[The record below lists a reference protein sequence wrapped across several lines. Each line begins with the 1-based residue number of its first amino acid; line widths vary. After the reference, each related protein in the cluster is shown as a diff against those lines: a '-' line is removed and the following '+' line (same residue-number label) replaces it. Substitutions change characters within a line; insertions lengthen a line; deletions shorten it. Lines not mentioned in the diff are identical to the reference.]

1 MRLMF
6 WRPNNNLRSY
16 EIPNMPTSEADDDE
30 YFDACSITGQSDTT
44 FYSARAGGSHKTFST
59 AASFVDATESTAV
72 PEELDDLE
80 AFQTRQGE
88 MSFND
93 VEIADYKPLLEDREP
108 PLLEEEDFP
117 SVVERTNKC
126 AALHS
131 VPKLVLNFLNS
142 QSRSITAMKE
152 QGSCIAQQSA
162 AVINLSTTT
171 AHNQEVKEVKVLLT
185 MKEDSSLGVK
195 LVTISLPRSD
205 QEDLQEHV
213 QIFCPHP
220 HQQQG
225 QDGLRAIDDPLLKDD
240 SSLIPPYHSL
250 HLLTP
255 LHLSSF
261 PPGDGQQS
269 VSMQKAPRVTDD
281 LMTVDSPDDLMTV
294 DSPDDVV
301 CPQLLI
307 SLTIS
312 EADVSSA
319 ASLQVSNTS
328 EALLIYSIDHDRELD
343 QKNKGRAMQA
353 DAAANAAKKVSN
365 LHSGP
370 QGQRSG
376 LLDLN
381 DLLTASLPCMHMTP
395 PAPLIVGYIN
405 IQEASAGTL
414 QHQQLSTQV
423 SPRGAAIMASAAAS
437 SVARSPLMPGSMSL
451 LPVLP
456 GLNASPNLSPRDDLA
471 AVVAMMA
478 VHEQDDT
485 VIPIDT
491 GMMSDGPAID
501 QVILDLIDQASSTY
515 HKQPESGFVS
525 MGQPGFHFG
534 WHAASPSPPSA
545 AGESGCEETSA
556 PMAAAAGTGSPP
568 SSGSSHPGLMKAYST
583 VEGVVRI
590 MLVSPEFSLL
600 TSDEPPRIQQQVHIE
615 LDSAAGRPMLRD
627 GLVEPDDIQVE
638 VLDECLPDDMLPPEQ
653 CLSPEMSEHDL
664 QDAAAAAAVPPDNAN
679 YNEPVHQVG
688 LSTEL
693 YDIEE
698 DRKQSV
704 VMQRAQSVR
713 PSHNN
718 HTVFCVGLEAP
729 ALCQVVEE
737 QQVHVVLQQEPVQL
751 KEVQQQVD
759 VVLQQEPVQLKE
771 VQQQTLNPPPFA
783 PSESLMFSSGQ
794 VCRLLLSTTVHGLFA
809 SVTAVED
816 SVIFHTDTD
825 TSALNT
831 VYAGPP
837 NMAVTVVP
845 QDEQQVD
852 KGEVQDDGGS
862 TTEHTYEAAAMNSA
876 MRKRKAEEAV
886 NPEDEGHWAPPAPHV
901 FKFMLDLELQ
911 GAGAEET
918 HHQELGSGGGM
929 AHIHTATQHQ
939 SSSVTKAVA
948 SADVLNTAQLP
959 QQAPKQASL
968 TAMITAFD
976 ASMMNDDESIM
987 KLLNAAG
994 GEEKGRE
1001 VPPRA
1006 GGEVRQPGSQQD
1018 VLEST
1023 ILDVLSSNEKGL
1035 HLPSVVHKVSSATV
1049 AQVVVVNIPDRQ
1061 SHHKA
1066 AYAAMAAADDMGLQ
1080 RCTAGGESV
1089 VHFEQPAPSDGGGAG
1104 YHSRTKRTTS
1114 FFKSLFKGCLY
1125 PQAQQWEPSLVPP
1138 PTS

>member
-1 MRLMF
+1 
-6 WRPNNNLRSY
+6 
-16 EIPNMPTSEADDDE
+16 
-30 YFDACSITGQSDTT
+30 
-44 FYSARAGGSHKTFST
+44 
-59 AASFVDATESTAV
+59 
-72 PEELDDLE
+72 
-80 AFQTRQGE
+80 
-88 MSFND
+88 
-93 VEIADYKPLLEDREP
+93 
-108 PLLEEEDFP
+108 
-117 SVVERTNKC
+117 
-126 AALHS
+126 
-131 VPKLVLNFLNS
+131 
-142 QSRSITAMKE
+142 
-152 QGSCIAQQSA
+152 
-162 AVINLSTTT
+162 
-171 AHNQEVKEVKVLLT
+171 
-185 MKEDSSLGVK
+185 
-195 LVTISLPRSD
+195 
-205 QEDLQEHV
+205 
-213 QIFCPHP
+213 
-220 HQQQG
+220 
-225 QDGLRAIDDPLLKDD
+225 
-240 SSLIPPYHSL
+240 
-250 HLLTP
+250 
-255 LHLSSF
+255 
-261 PPGDGQQS
+261 
-269 VSMQKAPRVTDD
+269 
-281 LMTVDSPDDLMTV
+281 
-294 DSPDDVV
+294 
-301 CPQLLI
+301 
-307 SLTIS
+307 
-312 EADVSSA
+312 
-319 ASLQVSNTS
+319 
-328 EALLIYSIDHDRELD
+328 
-343 QKNKGRAMQA
+343 
-353 DAAANAAKKVSN
+353 
-365 LHSGP
+365 
-370 QGQRSG
+370 
-376 LLDLN
+376 
-381 DLLTASLPCMHMTP
+381 
-395 PAPLIVGYIN
+395 
-405 IQEASAGTL
+405 
-414 QHQQLSTQV
+414 
-423 SPRGAAIMASAAAS
+423 
-437 SVARSPLMPGSMSL
+437 
-451 LPVLP
+451 
-456 GLNASPNLSPRDDLA
+456 
-471 AVVAMMA
+471 
-478 VHEQDDT
+478 
-485 VIPIDT
+485 
-491 GMMSDGPAID
+491 
-501 QVILDLIDQASSTY
+501 
-515 HKQPESGFVS
+515 

-590 MLVSPEFSLL
+590 MLVSPEFSLM

-638 VLDECLPDDMLPPEQ
+638 VLDECLPNDIQVEVLDQCLPDDIQVEVLDQCLPDDMLPPEQ
-653 CLSPEMSEHDL
+653 CLSPEISEHDL
-664 QDAAAAAAVPPDNAN
+664 QDAAAAAAAVPPDNAN

-718 HTVFCVGLEAP
+718 HTVFCVGVEAP
-729 ALCQVVEE
+729 ALYQVVEE

-751 KEVQQQVD
+751 KEVQQQ
-759 VVLQQEPVQLKE
+759 
-771 VQQQTLNPPPFA
+771 TLNLSPFA
-783 PSESLMFSSGQ
+783 PS
-794 VCRLLLSTTVHGLFA
+794 
-809 SVTAVED
+809 
-816 SVIFHTDTD
+816 
-825 TSALNT
+825 
-831 VYAGPP
+831 
-837 NMAVTVVP
+837 VP

-852 KGEVQDDGGS
+852 KGEVQDDDGS

-901 FKFMLDLELQ
+901 FMLDLELQ

-948 SADVLNTAQLP
+948 SADVLTTAQLP

-994 GEEKGRE
+994 GEEKGRGGSSPQ
-1001 VPPRA
+1001 VLPRA
-1006 GGEVRQPGSQQD
+1006 GSEVRQPGSQQD

-1049 AQVVVVNIPDRQ
+1049 AKVVVVNIPDRQ

-1089 VHFEQPAPSDGGGAG
+1089 VHFEQPAPSDGGSAG